1 MGCPVVV
8 YSAWALTT
16 HAKSQVVV
24 LGVVMYVVVVRKSS
38 RRIPGSSEA
47 SALMFIEMQ
56 RERRVVNKY
65 FLFTLFKYFQ
75 LAKSTN
81 VELTIQAGAQ
91 KLQIT

>member
-1 MGCPVVV
+1 
-8 YSAWALTT
+8 
-16 HAKSQVVV
+16 
-24 LGVVMYVVVVRKSS
+24 
-38 RRIPGSSEA
+38 
-47 SALMFIEMQ
+47 MFIEMQ